1 MTVTCSGL
9 APGVTGLPIDRI
21 IAQAVEPTGDQVQA
35 LVDLGTAT
43 DRASEVVEASC
54 PTQAP
59 STPLDRLDAVERRLD
74 AMIQAVQMVRA
85 PLERFY
91 GLLSDAQKERLS
103 AMVQGANGGSASANG
118 GTALCGPG
126 AAKFAQ
132 LPVDRIE
139 RAVQP
144 TQQQEAAFER
154 LKAASA
160 GAAASLQASC
170 PATMPP
176 TPVARLDAVEMR
188 LDAMVQA
195 AKAVRPA
202 LAAFYATLSDDQ
214 KARFNGPSSTAAAA
228 Q

>member
-1 MTVTCSGL
+1 
-9 APGVTGLPIDRI
+9 
-21 IAQAVEPTGDQVQA
+21 
-35 LVDLGTAT
+35 
-43 DRASEVVEASC
+43 
-54 PTQAP
+54 
-59 STPLDRLDAVERRLD
+59 
-74 AMIQAVQMVRA
+74 MIQALQMVRA

-103 AMVQGANGGSASANG
+103 AMVQAANGGAAPATR
-118 GTALCGPG
+118 GTALCDSR

-144 TQQQEAAFER
+144 TQQQEAAFEK

-176 TPVARLDAVEMR
+176 TPVARLDAVEIR

-195 AKAVRPA
+195 AKDVRPA
-202 LAAFYATLSDDQ
+202 LAAFYTTLSGDQ
-214 KARFNGPSSTAAAA
+214 KARFNGPASYTAAAA

>member
-1 MTVTCSGL
+1 
-9 APGVTGLPIDRI
+9 
-21 IAQAVEPTGDQVQA
+21 
-35 LVDLGTAT
+35 
-43 DRASEVVEASC
+43 
-54 PTQAP
+54 
-59 STPLDRLDAVERRLD
+59 
-74 AMIQAVQMVRA
+74 MIQALQMIRA
-85 PLERFY
+85 PLARFY
-91 GLLSDAQKERLS
+91 SLLSDAQKERLS
-103 AMVQGANGGSASANG
+103 AMIRTANGGSTSTNG
-118 GTALCGPG
+118 KAALCDPR
-126 AAKFAQ
+126 AAMFAQ
-132 LPVDRIE
+132 LPVDHIE

-144 TQQQEAAFER
+144 TRQQEAAFER

-160 GAAASLQASC
+160 GAIASLQASC

-214 KARFNGPSSTAAAA
+214 KARFNNPSYTAAAA

>member
-1 MTVTCSGL
+1 LRQPGANAEGYAGL
-9 APGVTGLPIDRI
+9 EDEV
-21 IAQAVEPTGDQVQA
+21 AVH
-35 LVDLGTAT
+35 
-43 DRASEVVEASC
+43 
-54 PTQAP
+54 
-59 STPLDRLDAVERRLD
+59 
-74 AMIQAVQMVRA
+74 MVRA

-103 AMVQGANGGSASANG
+103 AKVQAANRGAASVNGGSA
-118 GTALCGPG
+118 LCDPG

-144 TQQQEAAFER
+144 IQQQEAAFEK

-160 GAAASLQASC
+160 GAAASLQGSC
-170 PATMPP
+170 PAAMPP
-176 TPVARLDAVEMR
+176 APVARLDAVAIR
-188 LDAMVQA
+188 LDAMVHA
-195 AKAVRPA
+195 AKDVRPA

-214 KARFNGPSSTAAAA
+214 KARFNNPASYTAAAA